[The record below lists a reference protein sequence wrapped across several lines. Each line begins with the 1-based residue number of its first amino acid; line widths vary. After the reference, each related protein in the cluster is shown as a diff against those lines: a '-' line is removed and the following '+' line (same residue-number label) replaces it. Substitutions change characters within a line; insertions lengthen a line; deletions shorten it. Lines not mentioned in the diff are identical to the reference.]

1 MSNQDL
7 FYRAALAAALG
18 LAGLLVGHSSLAQV
32 QIRDIDTDAKPAASA
47 PSAPST
53 QGNTGDTQPPA
64 APAPAPVQVDLGE
77 DPGARSVRLGDANPG
92 QASNPAGPGTVG
104 MVGIAA
110 NAATLAKA
118 GAPGAV
124 PPRPAAPGTERAVF
138 ARVPIKVSL
147 PVKRERL
154 ITLPSAAALHVPDDI
169 DAVLKIQAIDR
180 TVYLT
185 ALVPFA
191 PIRIVA
197 ELLEGG
203 QQIPL
208 DLQADAHTQTTAE
221 LEVFLPTAP
230 AAPVAAGTAPA
241 ATLPAADMVELTRFA
256 ARMLYAPKRLALA
269 QENIQQVML
278 TQRPVAGLLRGAPV
292 HTIPIAQ
299 WKSGDLY
306 VTAVRVSNQSS
317 RPLEL
322 VLEDLRGNWVAA
334 SAQHGRLGPAGSEL
348 DTTAIYLICERRFE
362 SCL

>member
-1 MSNQDL
+1 MQNKPP
-7 FYRAALAAALG
+7 FYRAAMATALG
-18 LAGLLVGHSSLAQV
+18 LAGLLAGFSSLAQV
-32 QIRDIDTDAKPAASA
+32 QIRDIDTGAKPASSA
-47 PSAPST
+47 PSSA
-53 QGNTGDTQPPA
+53 GDTQ
-64 APAPAPVQVDLGE
+64 APAPPAPGPVQVDLGE
-77 DPGARSVRLGDANPG
+77 APSARSARVEGANPG
-92 QASNPAGPGTVG
+92 PANNPAAPGTVG
-104 MVGIAA
+104 SLGIAA
-110 NAATLAKA
+110 SAALAKT

-124 PPRPAAPGTERAVF
+124 PTRPASPGTERAVF
-138 ARVPIKVSL
+138 ARVPIKVNL

-169 DAVLKIQAIDR
+169 EAVAKIQAIDR
-180 TVYLT
+180 TVYVT

-208 DLQADAHTQTTAE
+208 DLQADAHSQTTAE

-230 AAPVAAGTAPA
+230 ADAGTAPA
-241 ATLPAADMVELTRFA
+241 TALPAADLVELTRFA

-278 TQRPVAGLLRGAPV
+278 TQRPVAGLLRAAPV

-334 SAQHGRLGPAGSEL
+334 TAQHGRLGPAGSEL
-348 DTTAIYLICERRFE
+348 DTTAIYLVCERRFE

>member
-1 MSNQDL
+1 MQNQTP
-7 FYRAALAAALG
+7 FYRAALAVILG

-47 PSAPST
+47 PSTPST

-64 APAPAPVQVDLGE
+64 APAPGPVQVDLGE
-77 DPGARSVRLGDANPG
+77 DPGARSVRLVDANPG
-92 QASNPAGPGTVG
+92 QASNPPAPGT
-104 MVGIAA
+104 VGIAA
-110 NAATLAKA
+110 NAAALANS

-154 ITLPSAAALHVPDDI
+154 ITLPAAAALHVPDDI
-169 DAVLKIQAIDR
+169 ETVLKIQAIDR
-180 TVYLT
+180 TVYVT

-203 QQIPL
+203 QQIPM

-221 LEVFLPTAP
+221 LEVFLPTTP
-230 AAPVAAGTAPA
+230 AAPVSSGTAPA

-269 QENIQQVML
+269 QANIQQVML

-334 SAQHGRLGPAGSEL
+334 TAQHGRLGPAGSEL